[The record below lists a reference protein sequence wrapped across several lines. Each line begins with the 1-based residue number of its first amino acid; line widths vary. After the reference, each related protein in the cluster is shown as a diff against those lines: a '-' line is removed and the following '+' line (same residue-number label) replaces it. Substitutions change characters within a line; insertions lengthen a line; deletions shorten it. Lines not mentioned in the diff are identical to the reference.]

1 MHEAYF
7 GGCPVGLTR
16 EHCLTHGG
24 GVVQGWPQSALDS
37 LVVWGSEDFM
47 GEWFPYPTRLH
58 TDELGVRAVGLSH
71 KEIEDSLKSEASC
84 CVSDCC
90 YFVCNRHRRPG
101 ETKWPGPLTIVVH
114 YSLVITT
121 VNYQGTQHKDVLR
134 TEISE
139 YERNVLYLRNDVSA
153 AATLAGIVKNT
164 GLLLCKGG

>member
-37 LVVWGSEDFM
+37 LVVWGREDFM

-58 TDELGVRAVGLSH
+58 TDELGVRTVGLSH

-84 CVSDCC
+84 CLRLQLFCLQPAWMTRRDEMARSVDDSRA
-90 YFVCNRHRRPG
+90 VLACNHHSELPRDAA
-101 ETKWPGPLTIVVH
+101 
-114 YSLVITT
+114 
-121 VNYQGTQHKDVLR
+121 QGCL
-134 TEISE
+134 E
-139 YERNVLYLRNDVSA
+139 N
-153 AATLAGIVKNT
+153 
-164 GLLLCKGG
+164 